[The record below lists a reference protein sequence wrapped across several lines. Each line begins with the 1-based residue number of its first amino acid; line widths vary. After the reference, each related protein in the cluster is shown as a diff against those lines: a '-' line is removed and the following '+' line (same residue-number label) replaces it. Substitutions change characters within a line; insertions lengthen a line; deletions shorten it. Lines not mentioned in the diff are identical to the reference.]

1 MKLDKPTKSPEKNP
15 ETAFQKKPFDLTK
28 DMTVIQFVI
37 DGMKIHL
44 LY

>member
-1 MKLDKPTKSPEKNP
+1 MKVNEPPKKIPKI
-15 ETAFQKKPFDLTK
+15 AFQRKPLDLTK